1 MGEGLGATRR
11 FAAKIRDAS
20 NPGGDMALLV
30 GRHLN
35 KIDKKGRV
43 SVPKPF
49 REAFL
54 AKGFMAVFVYPYF
67 KYPALEGTDEA
78 FMRRLTDSLE
88 ENLEM
93 FSEDQ
98 DDLASIILEYTF
110 QLAFDPEGRVSLP
123 KELCEH
129 AGLKN
134 EALFIGR
141 GSRFQIW
148 SPELYKEHRGGA
160 FERAKAKGAT
170 LSLSPDRTADRD
182 RGE

>member
-1 MGEGLGATRR
+1 MHQT
-11 FAAKIRDAS
+11 
-20 NPGGDMALLV
+20 PGGDMALLV

-43 SVPKPF
+43 SIPKPF

-54 AKGFMAVFVYPYF
+54 AKGFMGVFVYPYF

-78 FMRRLTDSLE
+78 FMQRVTDSIE
-88 ENLEM
+88 GNLDL

-98 DDLASIILEYTF
+98 DDLASITLEYTF
-110 QLAFDPEGRVSLP
+110 QLSFDPEGRVSLP
-123 KELCEH
+123 RELCDH
-129 AGLKN
+129 AGLN
-134 EALFIGR
+134 DEALFIGR

-170 LSLSPDRTADRD
+170 LTLTADRPSD
-182 RGE
+182 RLRGE

>member
-1 MGEGLGATRR
+1 
-11 FAAKIRDAS
+11 
-20 NPGGDMALLV
+20 MALLV

-54 AKGFMAVFVYPYF
+54 SKGFMGVFVYPYF

-78 FMRRLTDSLE
+78 FMQRVTDSIE
-88 ENLEM
+88 SNMDM

-98 DDLASIILEYTF
+98 DDLASITLEYTF

-123 KELCEH
+123 RELCVH
-129 AGLKN
+129 AGLDS

-170 LSLSPDRTADRD
+170 LNLSPAATPLRE

>member
-1 MGEGLGATRR
+1 
-11 FAAKIRDAS
+11 
-20 NPGGDMALLV
+20 MALLV

-54 AKGFMAVFVYPYF
+54 AKGFMGVFVYPYF

-78 FMRRLTDSLE
+78 FMQRVTDSLE
-88 ENLEM
+88 SNVDL
-93 FSEDQ
+93 FSEEQ
-98 DDLASIILEYTF
+98 DDLASITLEYTF
-110 QLAFDPEGRVSLP
+110 KLAFDPEGRVSLP
-123 KELCEH
+123 AELCEH
-129 AGLKN
+129 AGLKG

-148 SPELYKEHRGGA
+148 SPELYREHRGGA

-170 LSLSPDRTADRD
+170 LTLSPHSAPDRE
-182 RGE
+182 RGA

>member
-1 MGEGLGATRR
+1 M
-11 FAAKIRDAS
+11 S
-20 NPGGDMALLV
+20 VLV
-30 GRHLN
+30 GRHLY

-49 REAFL
+49 RESFL
-54 AKGFMAVFVYPYF
+54 AKVFMGVYVYPYF
-67 KYPALEGTDEA
+67 KFPALEGTDEA
-78 FMRRLTDSLE
+78 FMQRVTDSLE
-88 ENLEM
+88 ENLEL

-98 DDLASIILEYTF
+98 DDLASITLEYTF
-110 QLAFDPEGRVSLP
+110 KLAFDPEGRVSLP

-129 AGLKN
+129 AGLKD

-148 SPELYKEHRGGA
+148 SPELYREHRGGA

-170 LSLSPDRTADRD
+170 LSLSPNRKPERD
-182 RGE
+182 GGK